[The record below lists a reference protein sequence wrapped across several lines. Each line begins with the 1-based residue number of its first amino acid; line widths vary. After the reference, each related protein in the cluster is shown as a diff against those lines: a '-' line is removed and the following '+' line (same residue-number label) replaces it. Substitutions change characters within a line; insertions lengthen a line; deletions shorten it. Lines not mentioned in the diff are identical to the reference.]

1 LKPKTN
7 FGDKQNTAG
16 FKEHPENIGG
26 GRPEG
31 VKNRSTILKKWIE
44 IAAKV
49 KHPENNEDI
58 EGTMEDKI
66 NLALLTKALS
76 GDVQAIKE
84 INDTLYGKIP
94 LLNELTGKD
103 GKDLNTLI
111 QIEIIDS
118 AEQVKKDDSGSE

>member
-1 LKPKTN
+1 MAN
-7 FGDKQNTAG
+7 
-16 FKEHPENIGG
+16 PENIIPPVKGEVRNPKG
-26 GRPEG
+26 KPVGT
-31 VKNRSTILKKWIE
+31 KNRSTILKKWIE
-44 IAAKV
+44 VAV
-49 KHPENNEDI
+49 KIKEKGNPTGKEINGTVEDQ
-58 EGTMEDKI
+58 I
-66 NLALLTKALS
+66 NLALLYKAMA

-84 INDTLYGKIP
+84 VNDTLYGKIP